1 MHKPQI
7 NMDYFTCPVSQIFTH
22 LPKKW
27 KLAGLILGG
36 DPNPFG
42 VASGRASDVT
52 ISQIKTCQTTCCGDP
67 LWCRHIFHAVFS
79 LCVDCEPSMVSC
91 KHLQIC
97 YKRVFIYLW
106 NANIFKKRTQFD
118 VFKLKIHSEVMRTD
132 QGFLCWSRSLE
143 ILREHEKV

>member
-7 NMDYFTCPVSQIFTH
+7 IILPAQSAKFLHICLKSENSLVWSWEETQI
-22 LPKKW
+22 P
-27 KLAGLILGG
+27 
-36 DPNPFG
+36 DG

-106 NANIFKKRTQFD
+106 NANIFKRRTQFD